1 MKQSLLNLIL
11 FSGRIKDILRLL
23 KEKPR
28 DIDTIKELL
37 NVTSSIQLH
46 MKKMKGSGL
55 ITEKNKIYSLSEI
68 GEIIVENMQPLLS
81 MAELLGNNTEYWLG
95 HDLSSIP
102 EFLLERIDELG
113 HCELLE
119 PDTGHLFETPKTLLD
134 SILSSKEI
142 LTFTAYFH
150 PQTPSIYSELAENGV
165 EITLCMAE
173 SVAQRLFFNYPE
185 EAQKLSGA
193 RNSRLFILREPAAI
207 PSLIVTD
214 RLVALKLFE
223 NDGKLRD
230 QLVLSFG
237 ERALCW
243 GKELFRY
250 CMEAAEPL
258 NEKNSFSNTWL

>member
-1 MKQSLLNLIL
+1 MKQSLLNTIL
-11 FSGRIKDILRLL
+11 FSDRRKDILLFL

-28 DIDTIKELL
+28 DLDTIKRLL
-37 NVTSSIQLH
+37 RVDANSIYPH
-46 MKKMKGSGL
+46 IKKMKSSGL
-55 ITEKNKIYSLSEI
+55 VTEKNKIYHLSEM
-68 GEIIVENMQPLLS
+68 GEILVEKMQLLLNLS
-81 MAELLGNNTEYWLG
+81 EVLGENLEYWIS

-119 PDTGHLFETPKTLLD
+119 PDIEHLVETPKVLLD
-134 SILSSKEI
+134 EMISSNEV
-142 LTFTAYFH
+142 LTFTSYSH
-150 PQTPSIYSELAENGV
+150 PQTPLIYSELAEVGT
-165 EITLCMAE
+165 EISLCMTENVVEQLFSNYREDAE
-173 SVAQRLFFNYPE
+173 
-185 EAQKLSGA
+185 KLSRA
-193 RNSRLFILREPAAI
+193 KNSRLFISRKPAVI

-230 QLVLSFG
+230 QLVLSFE

-250 CMEAAEPL
+250 CMKAAEPL
-258 NEKNSFSNTWL
+258 NKQEFLQ